1 MVGNSVTAAS
11 VVVSFG
17 NIVASVVASVV
28 GSVVASVVGSL
39 VASVVGNIIASVV
52 ARRLDP
58 ARLTWPLTREARP
71 PDHGVAS

>member
-17 NIVASVVASVV
+17 NIVASVV
-28 GSVVASVVGSL
+28 GSV

>member
-1 MVGNSVTAAS
+1 MVGNRVTAAS

-17 NIVASVVASVV
+17 NIVASVV
-28 GSVVASVVGSL
+28 GSV

>member
-1 MVGNSVTAAS
+1 MAGNRVTAAS

-17 NIVASVVASVV
+17 NIVASVV
-28 GSVVASVVGSL
+28 G
-39 VASVVGNIIASVV
+39 SVVGNIIASVV

>member
-1 MVGNSVTAAS
+1 MVGNRVTAAS

-17 NIVASVVASVV
+17 NIVASVV

>member
-1 MVGNSVTAAS
+1 MVGNRVTAAS

-28 GSVVASVVGSL
+28 GSV

>member
-1 MVGNSVTAAS
+1 MAGNRVTAAS

-17 NIVASVVASVV
+17 NIVASV
-28 GSVVASVVGSL
+28 

>member
-1 MVGNSVTAAS
+1 MAGNRVTAAS

-17 NIVASVVASVV
+17 NIVASVVGSVV
-28 GSVVASVVGSL
+28 GSV

>member
-1 MVGNSVTAAS
+1 MVGNRVTAAS

-17 NIVASVVASVV
+17 NIVASVVGSVV
-28 GSVVASVVGSL
+28 GSV

>member
-1 MVGNSVTAAS
+1 MAGNRVTAAS

-28 GSVVASVVGSL
+28 G
-39 VASVVGNIIASVV
+39 SVVGNIIASVV

>member
-1 MVGNSVTAAS
+1 MVGNRVTAAS

-17 NIVASVVASVV
+17 NIVASV
-28 GSVVASVVGSL
+28 

>member
-1 MVGNSVTAAS
+1 MAGNRVTAAS

-17 NIVASVVASVV
+17 NIVASVV
-28 GSVVASVVGSL
+28 GSV

>member
-1 MVGNSVTAAS
+1 MAGNRITAAS
-11 VVVSFG
+11 LVVSFG
-17 NIVASVVASVV
+17 NIVASVVGSVV
-28 GSVVASVVGSL
+28 GSV

>member
-1 MVGNSVTAAS
+1 MAGNRVTAAS

-17 NIVASVVASVV
+17 NI
-28 GSVVASVVGSL
+28 VASVVGSL

>member
-1 MVGNSVTAAS
+1 MVGNRVTAAS

-17 NIVASVVASVV
+17 NI
-28 GSVVASVVGSL
+28 

>member
-17 NIVASVVASVV
+17 NIVASVV
-28 GSVVASVVGSL
+28 GSVVASVV
-39 VASVVGNIIASVV
+39 ASVVGNIVASVV

>member
-1 MVGNSVTAAS
+1 MAGNSVTAAS

-17 NIVASVVASVV
+17 NIVASVV
-28 GSVVASVVGSL
+28 GSVVASVVG
-39 VASVVGNIIASVV
+39 NIVASVV

>member
-1 MVGNSVTAAS
+1 MAGNRVTAAS

-17 NIVASVVASVV
+17 NIVASVV
-28 GSVVASVVGSL
+28 GSVA
-39 VASVVGNIIASVV
+39 ASVVGNIIASVV

>member
-1 MVGNSVTAAS
+1 MAGNRVTAAS

-17 NIVASVVASVV
+17 SVV
-28 GSVVASVVGSL
+28 GSV

>member
-1 MVGNSVTAAS
+1 MVGNRVTAAS

-17 NIVASVVASVV
+17 NIVASVV
-28 GSVVASVVGSL
+28 G
-39 VASVVGNIIASVV
+39 SVVGNIIASVV